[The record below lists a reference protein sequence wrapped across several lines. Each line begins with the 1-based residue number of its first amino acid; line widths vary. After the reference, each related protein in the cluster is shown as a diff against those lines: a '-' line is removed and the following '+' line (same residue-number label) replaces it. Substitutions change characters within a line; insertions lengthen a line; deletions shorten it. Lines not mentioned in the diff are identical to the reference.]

1 MPRLLVV
8 LRLTPSVA
16 FEWGIKMKELAI
28 LLRAINLYAH
38 SAHNL
43 CGRVPFFQDHE
54 FFLELYEAADAAYD
68 DVIERMIGINGEDS
82 VPSLSEQLQAI
93 SSLVGPLPEKGVAS
107 NSVYFEILL
116 EKQKMVCAKIE
127 ELCKSGLP
135 QGTIQMLGNIADKSE
150 VFQYKIKQRLKK

>member
-1 MPRLLVV
+1 
-8 LRLTPSVA
+8 
-16 FEWGIKMKELAI
+16 MKELAI

-54 FFLELYEAADAAYD
+54 FFLELYEAADDAYD
-68 DVIERMIGINGEDS
+68 DVIERMIGLYGEDS
-82 VPSLSEQLQAI
+82 VPSLPEQLEALHQLM
-93 SSLVGPLPEKGVAS
+93 SSLPEKGVKENAI
-107 NSVYFEILL
+107 YFQILL
-116 EKQKMVCAKIE
+116 EKQKLVCSKIE

-150 VFQYKIKQRLKK
+150 VFQYKIQRRLAK